1 MTADEDGVLQP
12 ELDEAALLVESEPQ
26 LAELGQEPTDA
37 SVAIRDGAPVVTP
50 SSTGREADTE
60 SYADDVLAAVTQ
72 TGDARLVT
80 LPLSRQDEC
89 PDCSVSLHVCR
100 MCVYFD
106 VSAVDQCREDDAER
120 VVEKARP
127 NFCDYFKPNPA
138 AFDPTE
144 KSADDA
150 ARSMAASSSSNG

>member
-1 MTADEDGVLQP
+1 MGDVLSCYRCGAS
-12 ELDEAALLVESEPQ
+12 LAALS
-26 LAELGQEPTDA
+26 
-37 SVAIRDGAPVVTP
+37 
-50 SSTGREADTE
+50 
-60 SYADDVLAAVTQ
+60 
-72 TGDARLVT
+72 

-100 MCVYFD
+100 MCIYYD
-106 VSAVDQCREDDAER
+106 VTAVDQCREDDAER

-144 KSADDA
+144 KSADDTARTA
-150 ARSMAASSSSNG
+150 ADDLFK